1 MSDLPP
7 CDCGP
12 CSYAEPLPQPPGYT
26 CPAID
31 RAISEMRKLAWR
43 IVYPD
48 KEAKFSAN
56 EVMAAGIAELE
67 TVRREN
73 AEMRA
78 AYVAMQRKLKAL
90 QATVDEMRVT
100 ETPVA
105 PVRDGDC
112 TRCGHAVSA
121 HVVMRFSDPGT
132 IIEVDDC
139 RECAALGSGGCV
151 PFTRYEA
158 FIKKDT

>member
-12 CSYAEPLPQPPGYT
+12 CSYAEPLPKPPGYT

-43 IVYPD
+43 IAYPD
-48 KEAKFSAN
+48 KETKVSAN

-78 AYVAMQRKLKAL
+78 AYVAMQRKL
-90 QATVDEMRVT
+90 
-100 ETPVA
+100 
-105 PVRDGDC
+105 
-112 TRCGHAVSA
+112 
-121 HVVMRFSDPGT
+121 
-132 IIEVDDC
+132 
-139 RECAALGSGGCV
+139 RELEKR
-151 PFTRYEA
+151 T
-158 FIKKDT
+158 